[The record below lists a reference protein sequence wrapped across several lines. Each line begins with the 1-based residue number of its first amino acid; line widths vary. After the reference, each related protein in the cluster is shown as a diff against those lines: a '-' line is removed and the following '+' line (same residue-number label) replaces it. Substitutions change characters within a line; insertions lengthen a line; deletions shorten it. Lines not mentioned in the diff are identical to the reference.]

1 MHSGI
6 EGTTVQETQ
15 TTHGGRGG
23 FDESIIDGVLSGLI
37 RQDDSAEE
45 RFVPKLISNQPGST
59 MGDAIREELRES
71 ESFDISVAFVSENA
85 LKSMYQAFVDHADRN
100 GRRNRIITS
109 TKGYFNDPK
118 AFKELMKLQRDA
130 NVEVLIWERPGG
142 AKSDDEVVQDQPFHP
157 KGYLFTRCIEPGRT
171 YYNLYVGSS
180 NLTSSALQT
189 QREWNLRV
197 SSTGEAQLIEQV
209 RDELDEQVR
218 QSVPLTDAWLAQYE
232 EEFKHRTP
240 PRTQILQQ
248 LREEKIEPNAMQREA
263 LANIQ
268 QLRDDGERRAIVIS
282 ATGTGKTFLS
292 AFDVRAFRPKRMLY
306 VANRD
311 TILKA
316 ARESYQRVL
325 GCDGSEL
332 GLLTGNSKQQDT
344 KYVFAS
350 VDTLR
355 RHMREWYEPDDFDYV
370 LIDEAHHSGAD
381 NYRSVIDY
389 FSGAG
394 FMLGMTATPE
404 RTDNFDIFSL
414 FDHNIAYEIRLQK
427 ALDENMLCPFHYYG
441 VHEFLGADGTC
452 IDSAEGISEKDRRQI
467 QYSLE
472 ELTESDR
479 VRYIIRKLE
488 QYGSYDEKVTGL
500 VFCSRIEE
508 AERLSELF
516 NQETNQQA
524 ERPYRTVAISG
535 NTSAKRVEKAV
546 SQLESGDLDYIFTV
560 DKFNEGIDIPAINQ
574 IVMLRN
580 TQSSI
585 VFTQQLGRGLRKF
598 PHKTCVTVIDFIGNY
613 QNNYLIPVALYGNAG
628 DRDKARKNMQREA
641 IGLSSIS
648 FDEISRKRV
657 LKSLDTA
664 SWSDMR
670 MLRDKYAVVRNE
682 LGRVPMLT
690 DIYLH
695 DPSLVMTMAQKGN
708 SYYEFARGSETALSR
723 TDSEGGFIDTF
734 APVDIHGEQWL
745 KMATEVLLVAIRPQ
759 ELVIL
764 DELLKSSPSF
774 NASSDRLIPA
784 KRLKEAVAR
793 RFPTSYHTDAQF
805 ESALRV
811 LDWSFFDSTTKK
823 SYGERAL
830 ITRVGEE
837 IGLTSEFAAMLAGN
851 DTFAR
856 FFIDNVRTGLQRF
869 KDLLEESAK
878 TGRSLQDDRGFVYEH
893 RYKMF
898 EVERL
903 LEWPKQINGSSV
915 GGYLLPKDEDSSV
928 RGDRIPKYGDSMPI
942 FVKYANS
949 QYEDRFLNPQEML
962 WFSKDKRSLES
973 TEITWMMHGHGE
985 DSWAAT
991 HFIPLFVMRK
1001 ADAEKLKLYYYVG
1014 HVGSYSNL
1022 HETTRDKKGEKVRL
1036 VQMDLR
1042 LTRPLSAELYQH
1054 LTGDDEEE

>member
-1 MHSGI
+1 MHSGM
-6 EGTTVQETQ
+6 EGTIVQETW
-15 TTHGGRGG
+15 TTYSGRDG

-85 LKSMYQAFVDHADRN
+85 LKSMYQAFVDHADGN

-142 AKSDDEVVQDQPFHP
+142 AKPDEEVVQDQPFHP
-157 KGYLFTRCIEPGRT
+157 KGYLFTRRIEPGRT

-232 EEFKHRTP
+232 EEFRHRTP
-240 PRTQILQQ
+240 PRARILQR
-248 LREEKIEPNAMQREA
+248 LREENIEPNAMQREA

-268 QLRDDGERRAIVIS
+268 RLRDDGERRAIVIS
-282 ATGTGKTFLS
+282 ATGTGKTYLS
-292 AFDVRAFRPKRMLY
+292 AFDVRAFQPERMLY

-325 GCDGSEL
+325 GCDEGEL
-332 GLLTGNSKQQDT
+332 GLLTGSSRQQDA

-355 RHMREWYEPDDFDYV
+355 RHMSEWYEPDDFDYV

-404 RTDNFDIFSL
+404 RTDDFDIFSL

-441 VHEFLGADGTC
+441 VHEFLGADGTR
-452 IDSAEGISEKDRRQI
+452 IDSAEGISQKDAQRM

-472 ELTESDR
+472 ELTEPDR

-488 QYGSYDEKVTGL
+488 QYGSYGEKVTGL

-508 AERLSELF
+508 AQRLSELF

-535 NTSAKRVEKAV
+535 GTSAKRVEEAV

-613 QNNYLIPVALYGNAG
+613 ANNYLIPVALYGNAG
-628 DRDKARKNMQREA
+628 DGDIVRKNLQREA

-648 FDEISRKRV
+648 FDEISRRQV
-657 LKSLDTA
+657 LESLDTA
-664 SWSDMR
+664 SWSDMK
-670 MLRDKYAVVRNE
+670 MLRDKYAVIRNE
-682 LGRVPMLT
+682 LGRVPMLA
-690 DIYLH
+690 DIYRH
-695 DPSLVMTMAQKGN
+695 DPSLVMTMARKN
-708 SYYEFARGSETALSR
+708 DSYYDFARAAESMLSR
-723 TDSEGGFIDTF
+723 KEHGEGSMDTV
-734 APVDIHGEQWL
+734 APVDVQGEQWL

-764 DELLKSSPSF
+764 DELLKSCMDGSV
-774 NASSDRLIPA
+774 SSISVEQ
-784 KRLKEAVAR
+784 LKETVAQ
-793 RFPTSYHTDAQF
+793 RFPASYHTDGQF

-811 LDWSFFDSTTKK
+811 LDWSFFDATAKK

-830 ITRVGEE
+830 IARSGDD
-837 IGLTSEFAAMLAGN
+837 IMLTPEFAVMLDGN
-851 DTFAR
+851 DAFAR
-856 FFIDNVRTGLQRF
+856 FFADNVHTGLKRF
-869 KDLLEESAK
+869 ADLLGESAK

-915 GGYLLPKDEDSSV
+915 GGYRLPKEGCS
-928 RGDRIPKYGDSMPI
+928 SMPV

-949 QYEDRFLNPQEML
+949 QYADRFLNPQEMH
-962 WFSKDKRSLES
+962 WFSRDGCSLAS
-973 TEITWMMHGHGE
+973 REIKWMAQGNGA
-985 DSWAAT
+985 DDRTAT

-1001 ADAEKLKLYYYVG
+1001 EDAEKLKLYYYVG
-1014 HVGSYSNL
+1014 HVGACSNL
-1022 HETTRDKKGEKVRL
+1022 HETTRDKNGKKVRI
-1036 VQMDLR
+1036 VEMDLR
-1042 LTRPLSAELYQH
+1042 LSKPLSADLYQH
-1054 LTGDDEEE
+1054 LTGDHDE

>member
-1 MHSGI
+1 MQSGMEEAI
-6 EGTTVQETQ
+6 AQGTQ
-15 TTHGGRGG
+15 TAHDGRS
-23 FDESIIDGVLSGLI
+23 DINTSIIDGVLSGLI
-37 RQDDSAEE
+37 RQNDSADE
-45 RFVPKLISNQPGST
+45 RFVPRLISNQSGST
-59 MGDAIREELRES
+59 MGSAIREEIRES
-71 ESFDISVAFVSENA
+71 ETFDISVAFINENA
-85 LKSMYQAFVDHADRN
+85 LKSMYQAFVEHADN
-100 GRRNRIITS
+100 GGKRNRIITS
-109 TKGYFNDPK
+109 TKEYFNKPG
-118 AFKELMKLQRDA
+118 AFKELMKLQQYA
-130 NVEVLIWERPGG
+130 NVEVLIWERPG
-142 AKSDDEVVQDQPFHP
+142 STTTDDITTQDQPFHP
-157 KGYLFTRCIEPGRT
+157 KGYLFARHMEDGRT

-209 RDELDEQVR
+209 KEELDDQVR
-218 QSVPLTDAWLAQYE
+218 QSVPLTDEWLAQYE
-232 EEFKHRTP
+232 KDYNRHTP
-240 PRTQILQQ
+240 PREQILQQ
-248 LREEKIEPNAMQREA
+248 LRDERIEPNAMQREA

-268 QLRDDGERRAIVIS
+268 QLRDDGEQRAIVIS
-282 ATGTGKTFLS
+282 ATGTGKTYLS
-292 AFDVRAFRPKRMLY
+292 AFDVRAFHPKRMLY

-316 ARESYQRVL
+316 ARASYQRVL
-325 GCDGSEL
+325 GCDESEL
-332 GLLTGNSKQQDT
+332 GLLTGSSKQHDT

-355 RHMREWYEPDDFDYV
+355 LHMMEWYEPDDFDYV
-370 LIDEAHHSGAD
+370 LIDEAHHSGAN

-389 FSGAG
+389 FSGAD

-441 VHEFLGADGTC
+441 VHEFLGSDGTYV
-452 IDSAEGISEKDRRQI
+452 DSTEGISTRDKQHM

-472 ELTESDR
+472 ELTDSDR

-488 QYGSYDEKVTGL
+488 QYGSYDERVTGL
-500 VFCSRIEE
+500 VFCSKIEE
-508 AERLSELF
+508 AERLSTMF
-516 NQETNQQA
+516 NKEINQQA
-524 ERPYRTVAISG
+524 ERTYQTVAISG
-535 NTSAKRVEKAV
+535 NTPPKQVEKAV
-546 SQLESGDLDYIFTV
+546 KQLEGGDLDYIFTV
-560 DKFNEGIDIPAINQ
+560 DKFNEGVDIPAINQ

-664 SWSDMR
+664 SWSDMK
-670 MLRDKYAVVRNE
+670 MLRDKYAVIRNE

-723 TDSEGGFIDTF
+723 KESEGGFIDTF
-734 APVDIHGEQWL
+734 APVDTQGEQWL

-764 DELLKSSPSF
+764 DELLEPAPSLSP
-774 NASSDRLIPA
+774 ASDRLIPA
-784 KRLKEAVAR
+784 ERLKEAVAR
-793 RFPTSYHTDAQF
+793 RFPTSYHTDTQF

-811 LDWSFFDSTTKK
+811 LDWSFFDSTAKK

-830 ITRVGEE
+830 IRRVGGE

-856 FFIDNVRTGLQRF
+856 FFADNVRTGLQRF
-869 KDLLEESAK
+869 ADLLEESAK

-903 LEWPKQINGSSV
+903 LGWPKQINGSSV
-915 GGYLLPKDEDSSV
+915 GGYLLPKDDDSSV
-928 RGDRIPKYGDSMPI
+928 GGYRIPKYGDSMPI

-949 QYEDRFLNPQEML
+949 QYEDRFLNPQEMH
-962 WFSKDKRSLES
+962 WFSKDKHSLKS
-973 TEITWMMHGHGE
+973 SEITWMMHGHGE
-985 DSWAAT
+985 ENWTST

-1036 VQMDLR
+1036 VEMDLR
-1042 LTRPLSAELYQH
+1042 LTKPLSAELYRH
-1054 LTGDDEEE
+1054 LTGDYEE